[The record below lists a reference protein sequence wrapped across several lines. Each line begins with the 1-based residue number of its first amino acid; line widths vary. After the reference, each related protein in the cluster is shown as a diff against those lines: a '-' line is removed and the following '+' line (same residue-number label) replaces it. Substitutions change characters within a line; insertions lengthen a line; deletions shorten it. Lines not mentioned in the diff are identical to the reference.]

1 MNNHYEIRVIA
12 PSGESTTSVVAAF
25 HAELTELLP
34 DICGN
39 CGGTFQLEQ
48 MAAFI
53 PPCWYCKTCTEKLD
67 TCSFCNQSF
76 PNDNAD
82 TPPTDRY
89 WADSEHTC
97 CKKCLR
103 LESLALCKICKQPKL
118 IENMAFGICQECLSE
133 PIKTT
138 YRNVVSWPLDPND

>member
-1 MNNHYEIRVIA
+1 MSIPND
-12 PSGESTTSVVAAF
+12 S
-25 HAELTELLP
+25 ELPGMWEKADLIGGATDCTIPNGLLL

-53 PPCWYCKTCTEKLD
+53 PPCWYCKTCTEKFD

-97 CKKCLR
+97 CKKCLG
-103 LESLALCKICKQPKL
+103 LEALALCKICKQPKL
-118 IENMAFGICQECLSE
+118 IENMAFGICEVFIMM
-133 PIKTT
+133 PHIK
-138 YRNVVSWPLDPND
+138 RFIRVINRENI